1 MSLLMYGVSLFSHLS
16 SDQQKDEY
24 LCSFLEAVPKLVI
37 LRQSLQLVVRLL
49 LRPAAAAAAAAVVI
63 VVVVFSFILLP
74 KIRLQNR

>member
-49 LRPAAAAAAAAVVI
+49 LRPASAAAAAVVI